1 MHLTRL
7 MPQLRG
13 FRITNVRLTLEDVVL
28 AATAIRTTA
37 PCPLCHRRSHCV
49 HSTYT
54 RTVADLP
61 WQLRRVTITLCVR
74 RFFCRNSAC
83 PRRIFCERLPVLVA
97 VQQRRT
103 VASRT
108 ALQQIGLA
116 LGGRAG
122 VRLATPLGMP
132 TSRMTLLRRVRAL
145 PLPTYA
151 PPIAVG
157 IDDWAWRKGHTY
169 GTLVVDLE
177 RHCAIALLP
186 KREMETV
193 AQWLRAHPDIAVIAR
208 DRAEAYAEAATRGA
222 PAAQQVADR
231 WHVLRNLGDT
241 VAQVFE
247 RYTRYLRSHRPMFLP
262 TVPHTQLVSDETV
275 VVGPSTP
282 SPRAA
287 ELAGQRRAHRVTRY
301 EQVSQLHAQGWP
313 CRAIARELG
322 INRATVTKLVQ
333 AAQFPERQPASR
345 RRPSLLDPHIP
356 YILDRWNAGCRNGT
370 QIVRELVQRGYRG
383 KRSIALSYMTRL
395 RQALGIPAK
404 KRTITMGRVID
415 LKPRPLT
422 PRAAAWLVLR
432 RPDTLDATD
441 QQRVATLRAAH
452 PDINAVITLAHAFT
466 TMVRTQQVDA
476 LDPWLAQAAAS
487 PVRAFRAFATSLR
500 KDYAAVRAGMTLP
513 WSTGPVEG
521 HINRVKMIKRQMFGR
536 AGLDLLAI
544 RVLHAP

>member
-1 MHLTRL
+1 M
-7 MPQLRG
+7 
-13 FRITNVRLTLEDVVL
+13 
-28 AATAIRTTA
+28 
-37 PCPLCHRRSHCV
+37 
-49 HSTYT
+49 
-54 RTVADLP
+54 
-61 WQLRRVTITLCVR
+61 
-74 RFFCRNSAC
+74 AC
-83 PRRIFCERLPVLVA
+83 SRRIFCERLPTLVA

-132 TSRMTLLRRVRAL
+132 TSRMTLLRRIRAL
-145 PLPTYA
+145 ELPPYA
-151 PPIAVG
+151 PPTVVG

-169 GTLVVDLE
+169 GTLVVDRE
-177 RHCAIALLP
+177 RHCPIALLP

-193 AQWLRAHPDIAVIAR
+193 AQWLRAHPDIAIVAR

-247 RYTRYLRSHRPMFLP
+247 RYARYLRPHLRASLP
-262 TVPHTQLVSDETV
+262 TAIPASRMSAETV
-275 VVGPSTP
+275 VVPPPTP

-287 ELAGQRRAHRVTRY
+287 EGAAHRRAHRLARY
-301 EQVSQLHAQGWP
+301 AQVQHLYTQGWP
-313 CRAIARELG
+313 QRAIARELDL
-322 INRATVTKLVQ
+322 NRATVAKLVQ
-333 AAQFPERQPASR
+333 AAHFPERQPAIR
-345 RRPSLLDPHIP
+345 RRPSLLDPYIP
-356 YILDRWNAGCRNGT
+356 YILERWNGGCRNGT
-370 QIVRELVQRGYRG
+370 QIMRELEQRGYRG
-383 KRSIALSYMTRL
+383 KRSVALSYMTRL
-395 RQALGIPAK
+395 RHALGIPAK
-404 KRTITMGRVID
+404 KRSITTGTVVDPR
-415 LKPRPLT
+415 PRPLT

-441 QQRVATLRAAH
+441 QQRVATLCLAH
-452 PDINAVITLAHAFT
+452 PDINAVMTLAHAFT
-466 TMVRTQQVDA
+466 TMVRTQQADA
-476 LDPWLAQAAAS
+476 LDAWLAAAAAS
-487 PVRAFRAFATSLR
+487 PFRAFRAFAASLR
-500 KDYAAVRAGMTLP
+500 KDYAAVRAGILLP